1 VRDSGQVASR
11 LSEALPG
18 AAVSGW
24 SKARMRC
31 RSMMR
36 ASGDVRSRRKVA
48 RVVTARISERQG
60 ANRDDRGKVWLYRGQ
75 VNRVRECEGCDA
87 ANCPAVPRTLVSTP
101 VMQG

>member
-1 VRDSGQVASR
+1 MVRDSGQVASR

-75 VNRVRECEGCDA
+75 VNRVRECEGCELSSGSAHTGLHACD
-87 ANCPAVPRTLVSTP
+87 
-101 VMQG
+101 